1 MPCPVGGRMSRFG
14 KLGKVGA
21 SELESHLAYRCS
33 FGGRWNWWRI
43 FIFYWTSRLLSGPE
57 KIHKN
62 YRTGPIFFP
71 EQKIAIQRN
80 GICCCCFFFCETFRL
95 GPNFLG
101 FFRIQET
108 EARNVDEEIKS
119 LRRTETD
126 LRRAIAAHRRWR
138 KTAEITGEFS

>member
-1 MPCPVGGRMSRFG
+1 MPGWWKNVTLWKTWKSWSIRTRITPRLQVLLRRTMELVEDFYY
-14 KLGKVGA
+14 LLDIKV
-21 SELESHLAYRCS
+21 
-33 FGGRWNWWRI
+33 I
-43 FIFYWTSRLLSGPE
+43 SGPE
-57 KIHKN
+57 KSTKN
-62 YRTGPIFFP
+62 YRKNTRKVDIFQ

-80 GICCCCFFFCETFRL
+80 GICCCCFFFFASFRL

-126 LRRAIAAHRRWR
+126 LRRAIAAHRRCANGR
-138 KTAEITGEFS
+138 RFGEFS